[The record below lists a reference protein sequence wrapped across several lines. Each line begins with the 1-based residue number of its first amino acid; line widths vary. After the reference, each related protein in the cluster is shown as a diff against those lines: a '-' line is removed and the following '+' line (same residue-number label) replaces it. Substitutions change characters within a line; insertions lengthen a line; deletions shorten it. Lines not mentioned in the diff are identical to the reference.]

1 MATPGAGKLCADLDL
16 KTARFADLDFFR
28 NGLEGLIGIPPKPQ
42 EIRTAMEREHK
53 STDEFWP
60 PLAEGKW
67 PRGTTLSDEWG
78 VLCVRAVFAGW
89 RIAHQR
95 GSVRTRGLAHA
106 CSQPRNARPRSC
118 HCVMKR
124 WRGGATAAHAQCARA
139 SAHLESLTPVC

>member
-78 VLCVRAVFAGW
+78 VLCVRAVLAGW

-95 GSVRTRGLAHA
+95 GSRTRAPNRAMRAPDHA
-106 CSQPRNARPRSC
+106 T
-118 HCVMKR
+118 V
-124 WRGGATAAHAQCARA
+124 
-139 SAHLESLTPVC
+139 L